1 MLTEFTSFTDC
12 TSFTSST
19 NNNELE
25 LLIKADDIR
34 DKIYT
39 IRGVQVMLDSDLAQ
53 LYQVET
59 RILNQAVKRNINRFP
74 ERYCFQLTEE
84 EVDASKSHIVILN
97 RTKGRGSNIKYLP
110 HAFSEE
116 GVAMLSAI
124 LRSPIAVQ
132 MSIKIMD
139 AFVSMRHYLADNA
152 MVFQRLDRIELK
164 QIEADEKFNQLFGR
178 LEEPRPD
185 KAVIFFKGQMWDATN
200 CIEQILEQADS
211 EIILI
216 DSYVDRRTLD
226 MLSRKKA
233 GVSVLMFTSASGN
246 RITEKEISDFN
257 AQYPSLE
264 VRMTDEFH
272 DRFLILD
279 RRQMY
284 HIGASI
290 KDAGKKAFE
299 ISTNED
305 PKVLECILSRL
316 GLPD

>member
-1 MLTEFTSFTDC
+1 MDKNGF
-12 TSFTSST
+12 
-19 NNNELE
+19 ELSITAE
-25 LLIKADDIR
+25 DIK

-39 IRGVQVMLDSDLAQ
+39 IRGVQVMLDSDLAW
-53 LYQVET
+53 LYHVET
-59 RILNQAVKRNINRFP
+59 RRINESVRRNPKRFP
-74 ERYCFQLTEE
+74 AGFCFELTREE
-84 EVDASKSHIVILN
+84 HESIVLKSQDATSN
-97 RTKGRGSNIKYLP
+97 GRGGRRKLP
-110 HAFSEE
+110 KVFSEQ
-116 GVAMLSAI
+116 GVAMLSSVLSSDFA
-124 LRSPIAVQ
+124 LEV
-132 MSIKIMD
+132 SINIMN
-139 AFVSMRHYLADNA
+139 AFVSMRHYLADNSL
-152 MVFQRLDRIELK
+152 VFQRLDRIELK
-164 QIEADEKFNQLFGR
+164 QLETDDKVNQLFKQ
-178 LEEPRPD
+178 LEKPETD

-200 CIEQILEQADS
+200 CIEQILEKAER

-226 MLSRKKA
+226 MLSRKKT

-257 AQYPSLE
+257 FQYPSLE

-272 DRFLILD
+272 DRFMILD

>member
-1 MLTEFTSFTDC
+1 MDKDEIAMSITAED
-12 TSFTSST
+12 
-19 NNNELE
+19 
-25 LLIKADDIR
+25 IK

-59 RILNQAVKRNINRFP
+59 RILNQAVKRNQNRFP
-74 ERYCFQLTEE
+74 DGFCFQLSNKEFE
-84 EVDASKSHIVILN
+84 DLKSQLVISRSGAN
-97 RTKGRGSNIKYLP
+97 WGGVRKNP
-110 HAFSEE
+110 FAFSEH
-116 GVAMLSAI
+116 GVTMLSSV
-124 LRSPIAVQ
+124 LRSDIAVA
-132 MSIKIMD
+132 IGVKIVQE
-139 AFVSMRHYLADNA
+139 FVSMRHYLADNA

-164 QIEADEKFNQLFGR
+164 QLEADEKFNQLFGR

-246 RITEKEISDFN
+246 RITEKELNDFN
-257 AQYPSLE
+257 AQYPSLD

-272 DRFLILD
+272 DRFMILD

-299 ISTNED
+299 ISISED
-305 PKVLECILSRL
+305 PKILEGILDRL
-316 GLPD
+316 DMSD